1 MQRQGLC
8 SFFFLEDQS
17 KGKGKGDKEEASEI
31 SAKFQLKYEPLTNKD
46 CEMERNADICP
57 A

>member
-1 MQRQGLC
+1 MQRQGLR

-17 KGKGKGDKEEASEI
+17 NGKGKGDKEEASEI

-46 CEMERNADICP
+46 CKMGRNADINP